1 MLPLASCPSRLVS
14 FCRCTARKLRLLM
27 GSIEYLC
34 PSGFGSVLRVRKNRN
49 SYDRTGPVAVFRG
62 AANEGLAVLGRWIS
76 ETGSREIMAL
86 APTGLLGAI
95 RASFSF
101 LSLSLSLSADCA
113 VGAPLGSVL
122 GKLRLLHF
130 CKLHS
135 LLRRSRAD
143 LARKQE
149 KSHDNQK
156 FGGRFCAREIHVP
169 TRPARKTCP

>member
-14 FCRCTARKLRLLM
+14 FCRCTARKLRFLM

-101 LSLSLSLSADCA
+101 LSLSLSLPIVLWAHLSALSWENFGFCTSA
-113 VGAPLGSVL
+113 NFT
-122 GKLRLLHF
+122 HF
-130 CKLHS
+130 
-135 LLRRSRAD
+135 
-143 LARKQE
+143 
-149 KSHDNQK
+149 
-156 FGGRFCAREIHVP
+156 FGGRALTWRENKKNQAIIKSSGVVSVP
-169 TRPARKTCP
+169 TRPARKICL